1 MTTLTKKPAGKQP
14 AKVNRKGWWLV
25 IALTSVAI
33 AVYFSSQYFT
43 ASLKSAAAAGSGLA
57 GTYANDSLFIRGVFY
72 VHITFAG
79 IALLIG
85 PLQFSKR
92 LRSRAIN
99 VHRWVGRT
107 YISSVAIG
115 SVAAFIMSLV
125 SSVAL
130 LGFFGFGSLAVLWA
144 WTTRQGYRAAR
155 TGEIASHQAW
165 MIRSFALTYAA
176 VTLRV
181 WFILFLVALSILAKN
196 VLTAEQ
202 IAAYAY
208 APVPF
213 LCWLPNIVVAEL
225 IIRRRNLPGLRFTT
239 SRPSEPANR

>member
-1 MTTLTKKPAGKQP
+1 MTTIAKKPAEKQP
-14 AKVNRKGWWLV
+14 ATVNRKGWWLV
-25 IALTSVAI
+25 VLLTSVAI
-33 AVYFSSQYFT
+33 AVYFPSQYFT

-57 GTYANDSLFIRGVFY
+57 ATYANDSLFIRAVFY
-72 VHITFAG
+72 IHITFAG

-99 VHRWVGRT
+99 VHRWIGRT

-144 WTTRQGYRAAR
+144 WTTFRGYRAAR
-155 TGEIASHQAW
+155 SGDIASHRAW
-165 MIRSFALTYAA
+165 MVRSFALTYAA
-176 VTLRV
+176 VMLRV
-181 WFILFLVALSILAKN
+181 WFILFLVLLSVLAKN

-225 IIRRRNLPGLRFTT
+225 IIRRRNLPGLRITT
-239 SRPSEPANR
+239 SQPSEPANR